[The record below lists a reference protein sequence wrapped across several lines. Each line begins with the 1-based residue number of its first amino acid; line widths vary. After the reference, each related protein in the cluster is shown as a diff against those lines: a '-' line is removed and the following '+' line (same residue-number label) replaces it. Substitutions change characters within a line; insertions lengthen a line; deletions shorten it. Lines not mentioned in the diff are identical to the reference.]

1 MKKSM
6 NQLLLRCACI
16 GQPLI
21 AALALAACSGVPVLP
36 GFTPYRMEIQ
46 QGNYVSQDMASKLKP
61 GMTRDQV
68 RFVLGT
74 PLVAD
79 VFHADRWDYVF
90 MREPEGGGR
99 VQHRRLSVFFRDG
112 KLARVQGDVV
122 PQKSAQFG
130 DNAFNSAI
138 AR

>member
-1 MKKSM
+1 M
-6 NQLLLRCACI
+6 NKLMNRRFSPCARR
-16 GQPLI
+16 GF
-21 AALALAACSGVPVLP
+21 AALAVALLAAACSGVPVLP

-46 QGNYVSQDMASKLKP
+46 QGNYVDQDMVSKLKT

-90 MREPEGGGR
+90 VKDPQTGPAQE
-99 VQHRRLSVFFRDG
+99 RRLSVFFQDG
-112 KLARVQGDVV
+112 KLTRVEGDVV
-122 PQKSAQFG
+122 PAKALDSSAG
-130 DNAFNSAI
+130 SP
-138 AR
+138 

>member
-1 MKKSM
+1 M
-6 NQLLLRCACI
+6 NRTFKRCSGRIAGRARALVAVLLLA
-16 GQPLI
+16 G
-21 AALALAACSGVPVLP
+21 CSGVPVLP

-46 QGNYVSQDMASKLKP
+46 QGNYVDQDMVSRLKT

-90 MREPEGGGR
+90 VRDPQSGPAQE
-99 VQHRRLSVFFRDG
+99 RRLSVFFRDG
-112 KLARVQGDVV
+112 KLARVEGDVV
-122 PQKSAQFG
+122 PRKPLESSAG
-130 DNAFNSAI
+130 AP
-138 AR
+138 